1 MSSFKS
7 ESLAACE
14 FNAGFVFHKESSSF
28 SGGRVRVRRSLST
41 GQRPLPTLRRRR
53 GSAQTSVLA
62 RLLLT
67 DAEFLNNVFVSLG
80 VVLLEVV
87 EQATPLA
94 DQHEKAAA
102 GTMVLLVGLEVLRKL
117 TDALAQNSDL
127 HFGAARVRTVDSVL
141 LDNALFLISR

>member
-1 MSSFKS
+1 MVRYRAK
-7 ESLAACE
+7 AAAYTSAAARE
-14 FNAGFVFHKESSSF
+14 
-28 SGGRVRVRRSLST
+28 RSISDW
-41 GQRPLPTLRRRR
+41 
-53 GSAQTSVLA
+53 A
-62 RLLLT
+62 RLLLA
-67 DAEFLNNVFVSLG
+67 DAEFLNDVFVTLG

-117 TDALAQNSDL
+117 TDALAQNRDL

>member
-28 SGGRVRVRRSLST
+28 FSGGRVRVRGVRWKT
-41 GQRPLPTLRRRR
+41 EQRPLPTLRRRR
-53 GSAQTSVLA
+53 GSAQNSVWAHVLLA
-62 RLLLT
+62 

-102 GTMVLLVGLEVLRKL
+102 G
-117 TDALAQNSDL
+117 
-127 HFGAARVRTVDSVL
+127 
-141 LDNALFLISR
+141 